1 MVVKMHCLIWLL
13 RGIYI
18 KENLYLGLL
27 FSDLYSETVPGSSPA
42 AAYVQRWALCS
53 NRPAYVQVS
62 VKRVEVVERTQ
73 RNSLPLTQLPCKLWM
88 FVKENMDRK
97 KKVPYLR
104 LCLVNMNFP
113 GTECQ
118 GKCPNPSN
126 GRCAPP
132 PPKPSR
138 NQVNCSRKIEAST
151 QK

>member
-18 KENLYLGLL
+18 KENLYLGLV

-97 KKVPYLR
+97 KKVPWGYVWLTWISR
-104 LCLVNMNFP
+104 VLSARESVLTLQTGDVHP
-113 GTECQ
+113 LP
-118 GKCPNPSN
+118 PNSQEI
-126 GRCAPP
+126 
-132 PPKPSR
+132 K
-138 NQVNCSRKIEAST
+138 
-151 QK
+151 

>member
-18 KENLYLGLL
+18 KENLYLGLV

-53 NRPAYVQVS
+53 NHPAYIQVS

-73 RNSLPLTQLPCKLWM
+73 RNSLPLTQLSCELWM

-97 KKVPYLR
+97 KKKSLTLSYVWLTWISRVLTARDSVLTLQTGDVHPL
-104 LCLVNMNFP
+104 
-113 GTECQ
+113 
-118 GKCPNPSN
+118 PSN
-126 GRCAPP
+126 PQEI
-132 PPKPSR
+132 K
-138 NQVNCSRKIEAST
+138 
-151 QK
+151 